1 MDTAHLSWREKLAIV
16 DTTARIAMTMF
27 LMLVGFSE
35 LVVYVSR

>member
-1 MDTAHLSWREKLAIV
+1 MDTTSLTWREKLAIV

-27 LMLVGFSE
+27 LMLAGFSE